1 MSDSSN
7 AEAADPTESGAIP
20 QGPSDSSSDAYVPAG
35 DGADEPDP
43 VAVESGV
50 VDATVDGA
58 RDAAMDAGPSPDDGA
73 AVEDGRS
80 ALEVGST
87 TDAGATIDATTA
99 PDSTTV
105 GADTDGATEADT
117 EPTLDCSADAGGS
130 IGASGAPAL
139 LGCTGLYSDWSSR
152 TISPDAV
159 AYDPGIHLWSD
170 GAVKTRFIAL
180 PAGSRIDTSDMDE
193 WTFPVGT
200 KIWKQ
205 FAFGGKSVETRYLFK
220 RGNSDWV
227 YTTYQWS
234 ADQTTATELTT
245 GATDVGGTGYEIP
258 YLDECRTCHM
268 GRLDFVLG
276 FEAVAL
282 STSQASGLT
291 MEALVASGWVT
302 DAPGSPIVIPGDATT
317 SAALGWLHANC
328 GTACHNA
335 SNYALAGSTG
345 FFMRLDVADL
355 ATVETTDTYTTGV
368 SVPATYVPP
377 DGGTLTRIAPG
388 DPAGSCVVFRAGYR
402 DTDGEGI
409 QMPPDDTHVVDA
421 ADLAVVASWITS
433 L

>member
-1 MSDSSN
+1 
-7 AEAADPTESGAIP
+7 
-20 QGPSDSSSDAYVPAG
+20 
-35 DGADEPDP
+35 
-43 VAVESGV
+43 
-50 VDATVDGA
+50 
-58 RDAAMDAGPSPDDGA
+58 
-73 AVEDGRS
+73 
-80 ALEVGST
+80 
-87 TDAGATIDATTA
+87 
-99 PDSTTV
+99 
-105 GADTDGATEADT
+105 
-117 EPTLDCSADAGGS
+117 
-130 IGASGAPAL
+130 
-139 LGCTGLYSDWSSR
+139 
-152 TISPDAV
+152 
-159 AYDPGIHLWSD
+159 
-170 GAVKTRFIAL
+170 
-180 PAGSRIDTSDMDE
+180 MDE

-205 FAFGGKSVETRYLFK
+205 FAFGGKNVETRYLFK

-282 STSQASGLT
+282 STPQASGLT
-291 MEALVASGWVT
+291 MATLVAAGWVT

-355 ATVETTDTYTTGV
+355 ATVETTATYTTGV
-368 SVPATYVPP
+368 NVPAMYVPP
-377 DGGTLTRIAPG
+377 DGGTLMRIAPG

-402 DTDGEGI
+402 DTEGERI

-433 L
+433 RARSPCPRTGKATDLHASKPARHLCAQCRNASDESLRIRNSYSGTASAMTWSRRVHEVAAPPRETKRHVTLHHGQRQHAGPQRRRRARRALLAGASPDAGRAHP